1 MASKVFVDSDMIIE
15 FLLIE
20 NLLQI
25 PQVKSLNLTNWM

>member
-1 MASKVFVDSDMIIE
+1 MASKVFVDSDMIID